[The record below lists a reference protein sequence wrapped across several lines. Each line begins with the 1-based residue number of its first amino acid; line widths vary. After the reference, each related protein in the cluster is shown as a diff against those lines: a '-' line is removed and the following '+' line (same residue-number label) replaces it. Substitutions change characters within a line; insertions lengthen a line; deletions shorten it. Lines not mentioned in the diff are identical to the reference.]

1 MTPMRVSRGER
12 ELFALYL
19 PAAAGASPRRA
30 VILCNPFG
38 QEAIRAHRL
47 YRILGERLS
56 AAGCDVL
63 RFDYF
68 GTGDSGGDDEQF
80 DIEGALADIEF
91 ATETLLER
99 SGARQVVLLGLRLGA
114 SLAAL
119 ASIRMSEP
127 PAGLVLLDPV
137 VDGAGYLADLR
148 RAHESTLRAAFG
160 ARWEVDARLRESAL
174 STADHEALGFA
185 ISEACR
191 EQWLRLVRADAAWP
205 GRADAT
211 LVLAQDSA
219 VYAGWSRP
227 GVQVHAVD
235 SRIDWATNSA
245 INTAIVPMPW
255 VERVLDFVRQE
266 PAHA

>member
-1 MTPMRVSRGER
+1 MTPMRISRGDR

-19 PAAAGASPRRA
+19 PASSGGPLRPA
-30 VILCNPFG
+30 VVMCNAFG

-47 YRILGERLS
+47 FRILGERLC

-68 GTGDSGGDDEQF
+68 GSGDSAGDDDQF
-80 DIEGALADIEF
+80 DVDGALADIQV
-91 ATETLLER
+91 ATDVLVER

-114 SLAAL
+114 SLAML
-119 ASIRMSEP
+119 ASTHLREA

-137 VDGAGYLADLR
+137 VDGASYLDELR

-160 ARWEVDARLRESAL
+160 ARWDTDAALREAAL
-174 STADHEALGFA
+174 ATAGDEALGFA
-185 ISEACR
+185 ITAAFQ
-191 EQWLRLVRADAAWP
+191 EQLTRQVHAAALWP

-211 LVLAQDSA
+211 LVLAQDVA
-219 VYAGWSRP
+219 RHAAWQRH
-227 GVQVHAVD
+227 GVQLDAVA
-235 SRIDWATNSA
+235 SQIDWASNSA

-255 VERVLDFVRQE
+255 VERVVRFMQQE
-266 PAHA
+266 FAYA